1 MLITIDNFLDQEDF
15 FNLREIAYGDSL
27 RWETQAS
34 SRNLLKRTIFDY
46 SEIICED
53 SDCIRLS
60 QSKFFI
66 SLFNLV
72 KDHIKKNCSLGRI
85 YFNRQ
90 RPCVDGCLHTDEGDY
105 TALLYVSDYENEWG
119 GFTQF
124 FHSESKQE
132 YVLPV
137 PNRLVIFDASIQH
150 KGFGF
155 SHNWNPDR
163 ISLAFKMYID

>member
-1 MLITIDNFLDQEDF
+1 MLVTVDNFLNKEDF

-27 RWETQAS
+27 RWETQSS
-34 SRNLLKRTIFDY
+34 SRNLSKRTIFDY
-46 SEIICED
+46 SEIICKD

-90 RPCVDGCLHTDEGDY
+90 KPCIDGGLHTDEGDY
-105 TALLYVSDYENEWG
+105 TALLYVSEYEKEWG

-124 FHSESKQE
+124 FYSESKQD

-137 PNRLVIFDASIQH
+137 PNRLVIFDASIWH

-155 SHNWNPDR
+155 SHHWNPDR